1 MVCVPPEFSLRN
13 PEITDGSLEVVSP
26 GGKFLNTAHFSIR
39 LENRDRVARQ
49 RYKDRTVRFRPHAD
63 PIRVSSSAGR
73 MVKVLTRI
81 IQCATKAR
89 RTSGWKFHPSNRRFD
104 SVATRT
110 ASAEAAGT
118 MSPVRGD

>member
-49 RYKDRTVRFRPHAD
+49 RYNDRTVRFRPHAD

-73 MVKVLTRI
+73 MVKVLSSWW
-81 IQCATKAR
+81 ATKECKSMVTR
-89 RTSGWKFHPSNRRFD
+89 SRPVFTESGF
-104 SVATRT
+104 
-110 ASAEAAGT
+110 
-118 MSPVRGD
+118 